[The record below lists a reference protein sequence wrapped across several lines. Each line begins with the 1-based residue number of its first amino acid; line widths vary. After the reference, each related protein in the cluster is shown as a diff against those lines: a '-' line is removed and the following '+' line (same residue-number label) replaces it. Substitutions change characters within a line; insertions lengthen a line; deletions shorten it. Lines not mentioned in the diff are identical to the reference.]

1 MASLSEELAKLVDP
15 TPLFN
20 DPEDEENIESS
31 AKLIEK
37 DEFEDDFD
45 DDIVTSSSLRSR
57 NAEILGNSDKVY
69 AGKVV
74 SRKDLFSEEEDL
86 EESGDES
93 EGSEDDINQ
102 FKNLLSKQNKPLN
115 KSNDEQVNDQH
126 SDDKLMDSVNN
137 DYEKM
142 NFDDYDE
149 ENVDSND
156 SDDSDDSDDSNDSD
170 DVMEEDGSGND
181 KYVSEDEE
189 SSEDDKSDSESANFQ
204 NFTKTNINEEIE
216 KGKAVKAQLA
226 LWDGVLRSRIK
237 IQNLIT
243 LSNQLPQNDTFNGF
257 LENGNELLK
266 SSIVDSQ
273 KEIRN
278 LMDNLINL
286 QNQLLLQNSV
296 TKSLVDEEDL
306 NVQQCTDNEAENTN
320 TKTESKKRKI
330 KATYYEHFLSK
341 RFKNLTA
348 FRNSDNSDVDYEPME
363 SDNETIDSY
372 ECDDVDLSEH
382 EDDGV
387 MPSDSWKRIADIFS
401 DCRPNSLLEL
411 VHNFSGVN
419 PALNCNA
426 NNSVLDCFKKFITND
441 VIDYLVKNETIQKWS
456 EKTRVASGK
465 VSHKSFAAFEQSTLK
480 QINQKLSDKFGL
492 IKKTQRKQSDFRV
505 LGKPEN
511 EIDEVH
517 ESTLEA
523 ETYESKVQQNYDT
536 EIFDDTDFYH
546 QLLREVLER
555 KSSVGNNSASCGRQ
569 LLEIQKLR
577 SKIKKK
583 VDTKASKG
591 RKIRYTALKK
601 LVNFMAPIVNH
612 QMADEAKNELFSSLF
627 GIKGQHENESNDGR
641 VVSKEEVSHLNRE
654 DTNSVSKYYVN
665 EEGRKGLIDPGSD
678 FAHTSQ
684 LLFNLYDH
692 AFLSESNADWLRREN
707 TLFIRYD
714 ANGGPA

>member
-86 EESGDES
+86 EESDDES

-156 SDDSDDSDDSNDSD
+156 SDDSDDSNDSD

-181 KYVSEDEE
+181 EYVSEDEE
-189 SSEDDKSDSESANFQ
+189 SSEDNESDSESANFQ
-204 NFTKTNINEEIE
+204 NFTNTNINEEIE

-348 FRNSDNSDVDYEPME
+348 FRKAKEEVSQDLTNIVIVIDFDATERRNRAKEDICSNIELKYNVPQRGNSTVSDIL
-363 SDNETIDSY
+363 T
-372 ECDDVDLSEH
+372 
-382 EDDGV
+382 
-387 MPSDSWKRIADIFS
+387 PSDKFFMRVIIGGIAQIGYKVGPVLKRDRHLRIKEATLFF
-401 DCRPNSLLEL
+401 LLR
-411 VHNFSGVN
+411 VG
-419 PALNCNA
+419 
-426 NNSVLDCFKKFITND
+426 
-441 VIDYLVKNETIQKWS
+441 NETIQKWS

-511 EIDEVH
+511 EIDEVK

-591 RKIRYTALKK
+591 RKIR
-601 LVNFMAPIVNH
+601 
-612 QMADEAKNELFSSLF
+612 NELFSSLF

-654 DTNSVSKYYVN
+654 DMNSVSKYYVN
-665 EEGRKGLIDPGSD
+665 EEGRKVRYYQ
-678 FAHTSQ
+678 SQ
-684 LLFNLYDH
+684 RNRQLVVEKPR
-692 AFLSESNADWLRREN
+692 STKKIRLRDE
-707 TLFIRYD
+707 FEFE
-714 ANGGPA
+714 